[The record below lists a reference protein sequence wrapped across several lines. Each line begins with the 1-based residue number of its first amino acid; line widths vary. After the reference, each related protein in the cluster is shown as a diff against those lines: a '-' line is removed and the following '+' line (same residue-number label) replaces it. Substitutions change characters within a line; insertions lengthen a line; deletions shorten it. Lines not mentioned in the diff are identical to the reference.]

1 MTQIV
6 KALEQ
11 YGKFSRDYPGVTS
24 KRVGDEEM
32 KNIVQ
37 ITLSKEDAYILE
49 DILKNFV
56 VSELDSLDKDEV
68 DCINTVL
75 DQLKQE

>member
-1 MTQIV
+1 MTQIT

-11 YGKFSRDYPGVTS
+11 YEKFSRDYPKVTY
-24 KRVGDEEM
+24 KRVGDEET
-32 KNIVQ
+32 KNVVQ
-37 ITLSKEDAYILE
+37 IILSKDDAYILE
-49 DILKNFV
+49 GILKNFV

-68 DCINTVL
+68 DCINAVL

>member
-11 YGKFSRDYPGVTS
+11 YEKFSRDYPRVTY

-32 KNIVQ
+32 ENVVQ
-37 ITLSKEDAYILE
+37 IILGKEEAYLLKDILE
-49 DILKNFV
+49 NFV